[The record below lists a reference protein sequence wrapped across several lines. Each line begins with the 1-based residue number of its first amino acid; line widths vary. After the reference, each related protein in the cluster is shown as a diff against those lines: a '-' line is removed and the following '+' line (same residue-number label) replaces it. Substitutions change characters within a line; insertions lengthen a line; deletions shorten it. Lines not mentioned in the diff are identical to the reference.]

1 MIDSVT
7 IFSKTGLIL
16 YHYSHLNSGNA
27 NDNANAND
35 KPNTLTSA
43 QTNAINQFISQHL
56 TSPSEKNYNI
66 PTTPESIA
74 EYESSD
80 SNVNVSDDS
89 DDMMVV
95 ILYPKV
101 ISQHADMS
109 WTGYYMSE
117 LLKEYCVFSN
127 RTSNSEDEKK
137 DDASR
142 EAGNQLFNATN
153 VALYE
158 KSQIVGKHT
167 KSTSAKNKNTTTT
180 TKASKA
186 GKKGKE
192 GRVWHDGG
200 EQEVTSKTMAKLD
213 RSKNANAST
222 GNMEDAM
229 DIPDSSPALMEARA
243 AYLPTADEVPSWQE
257 EERLDDNAEEGDDS
271 DGSGSGSGSS
281 STSTGWGSS
290 LKGMMDQVSGKV
302 LTSSDLD
309 GPLQE
314 MEKIL
319 TGKNV
324 ARDIAQEICQK
335 VREKM
340 VGKKMASFTRVK
352 TAVRQALEG
361 AIEKILKPGKGRGG
375 SDDVDILRDVVT
387 KRERGMGMG
396 AMMFGAKKQA
406 GKKPYVIVMVG
417 INGVGKSTSLAK
429 IAYYLKSNGCNPLL
443 AACDTFRSG
452 AVEQLNVHAKC
463 LKVPLYHKGYA
474 KDPAA
479 VAKSAIDHASHE
491 GNDVVL
497 VDTAGRMQNNV
508 PLMKALS
515 NLVVQNNPDLVL
527 FVCEALVGNDGMD
540 QLDMFNKALMSGG
553 HGRKIDGIVL
563 TKFDTVS
570 DKVGAALTMTHVT
583 GAPVVFCGTGQKY
596 NHLKKL
602 SVQSVIKSL
611 FS

>member
-1 MIDSVT
+1 MAT
-7 IFSKTGLIL
+7 AGLIL
-16 YHYSHLNSGNA
+16 YHYSNLNSGH
-27 NDNANAND
+27 D

-43 QTNAINQFISQHL
+43 QTTAINHFISQHL
-56 TSPSEKNYNI
+56 LSPSDKIYNI

-74 EYESSD
+74 KYESLNS
-80 SNVNVSDDS
+80 SDDS
-89 DDMMVV
+89 DDLMVV

-117 LLKEYCVFSN
+117 LLKEYSLFS
-127 RTSNSEDEKK
+127 SHVDKEKK
-137 DDASR
+137 DDDR
-142 EAGNQLFNATN
+142 EAGNQVFNATN
-153 VALYE
+153 IAIYE
-158 KSQIVGKHT
+158 KSQIVGKRRAT
-167 KSTSAKNKNTTTT
+167 KKNSSIISKAPR
-180 TKASKA
+180 ASKS
-186 GKKGKE
+186 GKKAKE
-192 GRVWHDGG
+192 GRIWHDGG
-200 EQEVTSKTMAKLD
+200 EQEVTSKAMAKLD
-213 RSKNANAST
+213 RSKNSNAST
-222 GNMEDAM
+222 GNMEDSM
-229 DIPDSSPALMEARA
+229 DIPDSSPALIEARA
-243 AYLPTADEVPSWQE
+243 AYLPTADEAPSWQE
-257 EERLDDNAEEGDDS
+257 EERLDDNLEESDDS
-271 DGSGSGSGSS
+271 DRSGSGSS
-281 STSTGWGSS
+281 STGWGSS
-290 LKGMMDQVSGKV
+290 LKGMMNQVSGKV

-309 GPLQE
+309 APLQE

-324 ARDIAQEICQK
+324 ARDIAQEICAK

-375 SDDVDILRDVVT
+375 SDDVDVLRDVVT
-387 KRERGMGMG
+387 KREQGTGMG
-396 AMMFGAKKQA
+396 ATIFGRGNKQT
-406 GKKPYVIVMVG
+406 GKRPYVIVMVG

-479 VAKSAIDHASHE
+479 VAKAAIDHATHE

-497 VDTAGRMQNNV
+497 VDTAGRMQNNI

-527 FVCEALVGNDGMD
+527 FVCEALVGNDGID

-553 HGRKIDGIVL
+553 HKRKIDGIVL

-570 DKVGAALTMTHVT
+570 DKVGAALTMTNLT

-602 SVQSVIKSL
+602 SVQSIIKSL